1 MFLFPP
7 TPCNERDEVYGK
19 KLLWIAS
26 ILSLECLTG
35 CRVGP
40 TYQEPI
46 LPVPD
51 TYREAICSQ
60 VVSNEC
66 LDLTKW
72 WEQWDD
78 PYLHFLLQ
86 EVDAHALDYQIA
98 LEQSVQAKALF
109 WVQFTQLLPSFYAT
123 ALGSHFRTSQSFAS
137 AKAAAAQGAA
147 LSPVQNFFQMG
158 LDAVWELDLFGKLRR
173 SAESAYCQWQATEE
187 EIRGVRIA
195 LLSQAASLYIQ
206 LRSLQQRQIVYEKRI
221 QIDER
226 LIQLADAR
234 FQAGLASAL
243 EKLPYEETASTD
255 RAALKQLQMT
265 FWQNL
270 YALAIL
276 VDELPERIAERFQLE
291 EVYPLPSLPSQL
303 DVLPPFELVRRRPD
317 IRNMERLLA
326 AATENV
332 GVAVADLF
340 PTVSLTGS
348 SGSYASNPLQGA
360 NAGFSSDRLS
370 QLVKGPSRIWGYGLF
385 ITFPVLDFG
394 SRAAEIRAQE
404 SVQQQTYLS
413 YQKTVITALQEMEQA
428 LAARKWET
436 MRYADL
442 TAVSDTLQK
451 NFTLHSSLFEAG
463 LEDELALR
471 LAETEWL
478 SSQEATINSQTSLLL
493 DIIALYKAMGG
504 DW

>member
-1 MFLFPP
+1 M
-7 TPCNERDEVYGK
+7 V
-19 KLLWIAS
+19 WIF
-26 ILSLECLTG
+26 SLAYLTG

-46 LPVPD
+46 TPVPD
-51 TYREAICSQ
+51 TYQEAVCSQ
-60 VVSNEC
+60 VSIEEC
-66 LDLTKW
+66 LNLTKW
-72 WEQWDD
+72 WDQWGD
-78 PYLHFLLQ
+78 PHLHFLLQ
-86 EVDAHALDYQIA
+86 EVDSHALDYRIA
-98 LEQSVQAKALF
+98 LERSIQAKALF
-109 WVQFTQLLPSFYAT
+109 WVQFTQLLPNFYAT

-187 EIRGVRIA
+187 EIRGIRIA

-206 LRSLQQRQIVYEKRI
+206 LRSLQQQQIIYQKRL

-226 LIQLADAR
+226 LIQLAKIR
-234 FQAGLASAL
+234 FASGLTSEL
-243 EKLPYEETASTD
+243 ETLSYEERIHAD
-255 RAALKQLQMT
+255 RAYFQQLQLS

-270 YALAIL
+270 YALALL
-276 VDELPERIAERFQLE
+276 VDELPERIQERFQLE
-291 EVYPLPSLPSQL
+291 EASPLPSIPPLLS
-303 DVLPPFELVRRRPD
+303 VVPPFALVRRRPD
-317 IRNMERLLA
+317 IRKIERLLA

-340 PTVSLTGS
+340 PTIALTGS

-360 NAGFSSDRLS
+360 NAGFSSDHLS
-370 QLVKGPSRIWGYGLF
+370 QLIQGPSRIWGYGLF
-385 ITFPVLDFG
+385 VTFPVLDFG
-394 SRAAEIRAQE
+394 SRAARIRDQE
-404 SVQQQTYLS
+404 SVLQQTYLL
-413 YQKTVITALQEMEQA
+413 YQKTVITALQEVEQA
-428 LAARKWET
+428 LSATKWEKL
-436 MRYADL
+436 RYTDF
-442 TAVSDTLQK
+442 TALLGTLEK
-451 NFTLHSSLFEAG
+451 NVALHSSLFEAG

-471 LAETEWL
+471 LVEADWL
-478 SSQEATINSQTSLLL
+478 SSQEATITSQANVLL